1 MKTLRDPQCLL
12 SEGLA
17 EIRAQFQVP
26 ASFPAAVL
34 AEAETAAKR
43 TPAEH
48 RDRTAEHFVTLDP
61 ASSTDLDQ
69 AFAIESSGSDLI
81 LQYAI
86 ADVAWFVADGGAIDQ
101 EAWRRG
107 TTSYLP
113 DGKAGL
119 YPPALSENA
128 ASLLPDGPRPAVVF
142 SVRVAPDGA
151 VKLDG
156 AERALIRNRAKLAY
170 DAVRD
175 ADLPP
180 CFADLAARMDV
191 AEKARG
197 AARVDPP
204 EQEVTRGADGRF
216 VLELRPQLLSEQRN
230 AAMSLACN
238 MAVADALQAAG
249 TGLFRVMD
257 PPDARAEQRL
267 RLTAKAF
274 ALDWPDGVALSD
286 FERGLDAGEPRAAAF
301 LLAVRRAGSGAGYV
315 PWRAGVVPWHA
326 AMAATYAHA
335 TAPLRRLADRYVVR
349 AALAVANGQPV
360 PAVVSEAFTRL
371 PAVMDKAEARD
382 GQIERAAIDLA
393 EAAILT
399 GREGE
404 SFAAVVTDLGEQ
416 GARIQLCDL
425 PVVAR
430 VAAHDVVP
438 GARIVV
444 GLDAADTMRRT
455 LRFKRLS

>member
-1 MKTLRDPQCLL
+1 MKSLRDPQCLL
-12 SEGLA
+12 SDGLA
-17 EIRAQFQVP
+17 AIRTQFQVP
-26 ASFPAAVL
+26 ASFPSEVL
-34 AEAETAAKR
+34 AEAEAAARR
-43 TPAEH
+43 TPDEH
-48 RDRTAEHFVTLDP
+48 RDRLGEHFVTLDP

-69 AFAIESSGSDLI
+69 AFAIEQAGADII
-81 LQYAI
+81 LHYAI
-86 ADVAWFVADGGAIDQ
+86 ADVAWFVADGGALDQ

-107 TTSYLP
+107 TTTYLP

-119 YPPALSENA
+119 YPPALSESA

-142 SVRVAPDGA
+142 TVRVGPDGA

-156 AERALIRNRAKLAY
+156 AERALIRSRAKLAY
-170 DAVRD
+170 DTVSE
-175 ADLPP
+175 ADLPAG
-180 CFADLAARMDV
+180 FADLAARIAS
-191 AEKARG
+191 AEEARG

-204 EQEVTRGADGRF
+204 EQEVTRGSDGRF
-216 VLELRPQLLSEQRN
+216 VLQLRPPLASERHN
-230 AAMSLACN
+230 AAMSLATN

-249 TGLFRVMD
+249 TGLFRVME
-257 PPDARAEQRL
+257 PPDQRAVQRL
-267 RLTAKAF
+267 RRTAEAF
-274 ALDWPDGVALSD
+274 GLGWPEGELLST
-286 FERGLDAGEPRAAAF
+286 FERRLDPAEPRAAAF
-301 LLAVRRAGSGAGYV
+301 LLAVRRAGNGAGYV
-315 PWRAGVVPWHA
+315 AWRAGVVPWHA

-360 PAVVSEAFTRL
+360 PAAVSAAFARL
-371 PAVMDKAEARD
+371 PAVMAKAEARD

-393 EAAILT
+393 ETAILA

-416 GARIQLCDL
+416 GARIQLCDF

-430 VAAHDVVP
+430 VTAHGVVP

-444 GLDAADTMRRT
+444 GLDEADTVRRS